1 MSSRRPGLGKG
12 LDALIPSTPT
22 SDQPASAGVMQ
33 VSVSQIKP
41 NPHQPRTHFD
51 PEALQDLAASIREH
65 GVIQPLI
72 LTKAEQEGHY
82 LLIAGERRWQ
92 AARQAGLEKVPA
104 ILREASQQ
112 ELLLLALIENVQRA
126 DLNPLET
133 AQAYRELADKFNLTH
148 EQIAERVGKSRP
160 AVSNTL
166 KLLEAAPDV
175 LQALLDSQ
183 ISEGHARALQGL
195 PPQTQNAAVA
205 SVLKYHF
212 SVRQTEELAR
222 NLRELPEREQLN
234 AIKNVI
240 QKLLF
245 LEAISARSEK
255 PQKAEPA
262 APKPTVKKTPELLAL
277 EDQLTASMEFK
288 TTIKPGAKGGTIT
301 IEYYNDEDL
310 NTLTD
315 KRLKR

>member
-12 LDALIPSTPT
+12 LDALIPSTPA
-22 SDQPASAGVMQ
+22 SDKPAGAGVMQ
-33 VSVSQIKP
+33 VAVSQIKP

-51 PEALQDLAASIREH
+51 AEALQDLAASIKEH

-72 LTKAEQEGHY
+72 VTKAEQEGHY

-92 AARQAGLEKVPA
+92 AAKQAGLEQVPA

-133 AQAYRELADKFNLTH
+133 AQAYRELADNFSLTH

-160 AVSNTL
+160 SVSNTL

-175 LQALLDSQ
+175 LQALLDNQ

-195 PPQTQNAAVA
+195 LPQTQNATVA

-222 NLRELPEREQLN
+222 NLRGLPEREQIN
-234 AIKNVI
+234 AVNNVI
-240 QKLLF
+240 QRLLF
-245 LEAISARSEK
+245 LEAISAQPEK
-255 PQKAEPA
+255 TEKSQPAPPKPA
-262 APKPTVKKTPELLAL
+262 AKKSPELQAL
-277 EDQLTASMEFK
+277 EEQLTAAMEFK

-301 IEYYNDEDL
+301 IEYYNEEDL
-310 NTLTD
+310 NTLTE
-315 KRLKR
+315 KLLKR